1 MAYKEKYFPL
11 KGGLD
16 LVSPQIDIDPGKLIA
31 SSNYEAA
38 RSGKGYTRAQGV
50 ERFDG
55 HPSPSEQRYYIQN
68 FEQGAAAPSL
78 PDVGRTV
85 IGATSGATAIIEL
98 YFVITGR
105 FDLGTAVGYIVIR
118 ELTGLF
124 ENGEII
130 QVAQPVAYTQGFSG
144 GFN

>member
-1 MAYKEKYFPL
+1 MAYKEKYFSL

-38 RSGKGYTRAQGV
+38 RSGKGYTRVQGV

-55 HPSPSEQRYYIQN
+55 HPSPSEQVYYLQK
-68 FEQGAAAPSL
+68 FKQGASAPGL

-85 IGATSGATAIIEL
+85 IGATSGATAIIEV
-98 YFVITGR
+98 YFVVAGL
-105 FDLGTAVGYIVIR
+105 FDLGTAVGHIIIR
-118 ELTGLF
+118 ELEGVF
-124 ENGEII
+124 EDGEII

-144 GFN
+144 GYN